1 MEWGSGRMLNVCK
14 HESELILFLY
24 LDHRQNSY
32 SDLEVEATSDA
43 LSAVL
48 CYHSQSLYQE
58 PML

>member
-48 CYHSQSLYQE
+48 CYHSQSLY
-58 PML
+58 